1 MKTYSIDIGHN
12 APPDT
17 GAVGIKRED
26 DLTREIGERVIA
38 RLEALGH
45 KCVCTKP
52 NSPQSVDDSLLQ
64 RVQKANDNDVDEVVS
79 IHFNASRS
87 KKGRGC
93 ETYYISSAGKR
104 IAGRVQKE
112 LVKLGFRDRGI
123 KRGGF
128 YILRNTKA
136 PAILVEVAFCDNAND
151 MALIEKFGYDTIANA
166 IVLGLVT
173 S

>member
-1 MKTYSIDIGHN
+1 MTTFSIDIGHN

-26 DLTREIGERVIA
+26 DLTREIGERAIA

-45 KCVCTKP
+45 KCVSTKP
-52 NSPQSVDDSLLQ
+52 ILPINVNDSLSQ
-64 RVQKANDNDVDEVVS
+64 RCQKANDNEVDVVVS

-87 KKGRGC
+87 KRGRGS
-93 ETYYISSAGKR
+93 EVYYISQRGKK
-104 IAGRVQKE
+104 IADHVQKE
-112 LVKLGFRDRGI
+112 LVKLGFRNRGI

-128 YILRNTKA
+128 YILKNTKA
-136 PAILVEVAFCDNAND
+136 PAILIEVAFCDNADD
-151 MALIEKFGYDTIANA
+151 MALVEEFGYDAIANA